1 MKNLNEILKYYPKLK
16 AKLDKDKSKI
26 YDKPTNTF
34 YVKNNKINASL
45 GSVYDFGGTEDPVK
59 GKDVII
65 VDYDP
70 NEGTSSIKDVKVYD
84 KDLTIYKFNS
94 KDKNITFPDSLEVN
108 GKLFIAYADILKF
121 PKFLKV
127 KTLEIFSC
135 DMKDYLFDSKIL
147 IEENL
152 EISSVLYNGDS
163 LIKSFITSE
172 IGNTL
177 KYIEY
182 PNGEYGYPQP
192 VVDKIRDLIE
202 KNGGYVKGNII
213 VQK

>member
-1 MKNLNEILKYYPKLK
+1 MENLNEILKYYPKLK

-26 YDKPTNTF
+26 YDKSTDTP
-34 YVKNNKINASL
+34 YVKNSKINTSL

-59 GKDVII
+59 GKDIII

-70 NEGTSSIKDVKVYD
+70 NKNISSIKGIKMYD
-84 KDLTIYKFNS
+84 KDLTVYKFDS
-94 KDKNITFPDSLEVN
+94 KDKNVTFPDSLEVN

-127 KTLEIFSC
+127 KTLDMFSC

-147 IEENL
+147 IEGNL
-152 EISSVLYNGDS
+152 EISSVWYNGDN

-172 IGNTL
+172 IENTL

-213 VQK
+213 VKE